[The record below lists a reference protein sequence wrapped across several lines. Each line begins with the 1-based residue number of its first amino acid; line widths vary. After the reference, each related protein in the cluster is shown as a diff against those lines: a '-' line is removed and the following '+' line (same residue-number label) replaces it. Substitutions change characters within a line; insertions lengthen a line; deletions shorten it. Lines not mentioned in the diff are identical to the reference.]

1 MSLKSVTLVAIGLAL
16 LFTAPIKANPIT
28 SSEFVVEETAANA
41 NSGYYTVINHST
53 DEYIWAFS
61 VTNPSASTVGDSTT
75 EAGWIAGKSPLF
87 GGPKTGFYY
96 ATLPG
101 FLEFRHFH
109 LEFDVNPETIG
120 PGESSSNFFFGT
132 DLLFSSGTLFL
143 VDAEGRFSTLA
154 VDVIHGTNNVAP
166 AVPEPST
173 WAMMILR
180 FCGLGLLA
188 YRRRNHL
195 ALAE

>member
-1 MSLKSVTLVAIGLAL
+1 MSLKLVTLVAIGLASIL
-16 LFTAPIKANPIT
+16 TSPIKANPIAA
-28 SSEFVVEETAANA
+28 SEFVVEETATTG
-41 NSGYYTVINHST
+41 NSGYYTVINNST

-61 VTNPSASTVGDSTT
+61 VTNPSAQTVGDSTT

-87 GGPKTGFYY
+87 GGPKSGFYY

-101 FLEFRHFH
+101 FLELHHHH
-109 LEFDVNPETIG
+109 LEFDVNQETIG
-120 PGESSSNFFFGT
+120 PGESSNNFSFGT

-143 VDAEGRFSTLA
+143 VDDEGHFSTLA

-166 AVPEPST
+166 IPEPST
-173 WAMMILR
+173 WAMMILG
-180 FCGLGLLA
+180 FCGVGFLA

-195 ALAE
+195 ALAV